1 MSFKLPHMQLTIA
14 GARPIHDVQHDFNAS
29 YPFLKLEFFRPLS
42 GSQSAAAKNILK
54 DSLMISDARRI
65 QYDGILEIDDSMK
78 VSDLE
83 NTLKDQYG
91 LLAQVFRKSG
101 NVWLETTMSDGW
113 TLKQQNDHGREIS
126 AF

>member
-1 MSFKLPHMQLTIA
+1 
-14 GARPIHDVQHDFNAS
+14 
-29 YPFLKLEFFRPLS
+29 
-42 GSQSAAAKNILK
+42 
-54 DSLMISDARRI
+54 MISDARRI

-101 NVWLETTMSDGW
+101 NVWLETTMSDNW
-113 TLKQQNDHGREIS
+113 TLKQQNDHGHEIS
-126 AF
+126 IFTNKPAKYNAGDFMES